1 MQQWFVV
8 PEEGR
13 DWADKAHRERYLFV
27 LNFLNFIFLI
37 DRKSVV

>member
-13 DWADKAHRERYLFV
+13 DWADKAHRERYLY
-27 LNFLNFIFLI
+27 LI
-37 DRKSVV
+37 IY